1 MKKIEEFKDGEN
13 KFEVFEKS
21 DKWSLKMKAP
31 GETTLIKDLMKEEY
45 PTVHSIESA
54 IHKGIFYLRDI

>member
-1 MKKIEEFKDGEN
+1 MKKIEEFKDGEY

-21 DKWSLKMKAP
+21 DKWFFKMKAK

-45 PTVHSIESA
+45 PTVHSIEFA

>member
-1 MKKIEEFKDGEN
+1 MKKIEEFKDGEH
-13 KFEVFEKS
+13 KFEVFEES
-21 DKWSLKMKAP
+21 DKWLLKMKGA

>member
-1 MKKIEEFKDGEN
+1 MEKIEEFKDGEH
-13 KFEVFEKS
+13 KFEVFEES
-21 DKWSLKMKAP
+21 DKWFLKMKGA